1 MPGMIEDYAL
11 IGDMRSAALISRD
24 GSVDWLCVPRFDSA
38 ACFAALLGSDEHGHW
53 SIAPAAAAEAV
64 DQVDGAPHPQ
74 ASRRSQA
81 STPPAS
87 TPPASTPPASTAPG
101 DASPA
106 STGPGA
112 AGPASQPGAPQ
123 TVAPGITVT
132 RRYRGDTLI
141 LETDWHT
148 PTGAIRVTDFMPPR
162 DGKPA
167 ALVRIVEGLAG
178 SVDVSCVFRVRFGYG
193 QVMPWVR
200 RVDSNVVA
208 VAGPDALWLA
218 TPVTLT
224 GRGMAHHATFAVM
237 AGERVS
243 FVLTWVPSHEGA
255 PEHLEPLRAEAE
267 TQNFWDE
274 WVSRC
279 TYQGTY
285 REAVIR
291 SLITLKALT
300 FQPTGGIVAAATTS
314 LPEDLGGVRNWDYRY
329 CWLRDATITL
339 EALLRTGYTDEAFA
353 WRAWLARAVAGDPRD
368 VQIMYG
374 VAGERRLDE
383 WEADWLPGYENSAP
397 VRIGNAAVN
406 QRQLDV
412 YGEVIDALSLGRAS
426 GIAADR
432 HAWSLQRALLSFL
445 EKHWDEPDEGIWE
458 VRGPRRHFVHSKV
471 MAWVAYARAV
481 RMVRAVEGG
490 MPGPGEKWQAIRDQ
504 IHQEVCE
511 KGYDEKR
518 GAFMQYYGSSQLDA
532 AVLLIP
538 EVGFLPPDDPRV
550 VSTVRAVQ
558 RELMSD
564 GLVRRYQLT
573 EDDPG
578 QASPDGLPGS
588 EGAFLACSFWLANA
602 LHMIGAEEEAEKLFG
617 RLLSLRNDLGLLS
630 EEYDPRYGRQ
640 VGNTPQAFSHVPLI
654 QAALNLDQH
663 AGAHCRARGAD
674 APSVQRHG
682 ER

>member
-11 IGDMRSAALISRD
+11 IGDMQSAALISRD
-24 GSVDWLCVPRFDSA
+24 GSVDWLCVPRFDSP
-38 ACFAALLGSDEHGHW
+38 ACFAALLGDDRHGHW
-53 SIAPAAAAEAV
+53 SLAPAAVADAV
-64 DQVDGAPHPQ
+64 DNVDDSSGPKTSPGPQ
-74 ASRRSQA
+74 PSKPQSGPLQ
-81 STPPAS
+81 SGQPEPAR
-87 TPPASTPPASTAPG
+87 PG
-101 DASPA
+101 
-106 STGPGA
+106 
-112 AGPASQPGAPQ
+112 QPQ
-123 TVAPGITVT
+123 TICEGVEVT

-141 LETDWHT
+141 LETEWHT
-148 PTGAIRVTDFMPPR
+148 PTGDIRVTDFMPPR
-162 DGKPA
+162 DGKPPV
-167 ALVRIVEGLAG
+167 LVRIVEGLSG

-193 QVMPWVR
+193 QVTPWVR
-200 RVDSNVVA
+200 RADSCLLA
-208 VAGPDALWLA
+208 VAGPDSLWLD
-218 TPVTLT
+218 TPVELT
-224 GRGMAHHATFAVM
+224 GRSFAHEATFTVL
-237 AGERVS
+237 AGERVP
-243 FVLTWVPSHEGA
+243 FVLAWVPSHESA
-255 PEHLEPLRAEAE
+255 PDRCDALQAAEV
-267 TQNFWDE
+267 TQRYWDE

-279 TYQGTY
+279 TYHGTY
-285 REAVIR
+285 RDAVVR

-339 EALLRTGYTDEAFA
+339 EALLRTGYTGEASA
-353 WRAWLARAVAGDPRD
+353 WRAWLARAVAGDPAD

-412 YGEVIDALSLGRAS
+412 YGEVIDALSLGRAT
-426 GIAADR
+426 GIAVDR
-432 HAWSLQRALLSFL
+432 HSWSLQRALLLFL

-458 VRGPRRHFVHSKV
+458 VRGPRQHFVYSKV
-471 MAWVAYARAV
+471 MAWVAFDRAV
-481 RMVRAVEGG
+481 TAVKKG
-490 MPGPGEKWQAIRDQ
+490 MSGPAGRWQAIRDQ
-504 IHQEVCE
+504 IHREVCE
-511 KGYDEKR
+511 KGYDAER

-558 RELMSD
+558 RELISG

-573 EDDPG
+573 AADPG
-578 QASPDGLPGS
+578 QPSPDGLPGS

-602 LHMIGAEEEAEKLFG
+602 LQMIGQDDEATELFE

-654 QAALNLDQH
+654 QAALNLDRH
-663 AGAHCRARGAD
+663 PGAHSRTAD
-674 APSVQRHG
+674 TDPPTVARHG